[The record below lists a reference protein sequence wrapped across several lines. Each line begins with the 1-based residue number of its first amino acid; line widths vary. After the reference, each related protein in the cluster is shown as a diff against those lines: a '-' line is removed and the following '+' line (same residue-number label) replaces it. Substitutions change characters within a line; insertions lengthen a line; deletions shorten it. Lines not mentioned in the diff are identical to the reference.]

1 MATTTRHEVEE
12 LLDIVRNLPVSHV
25 GEVLDFARF
34 LEWRS
39 QRQQMASEV
48 DIENVSDAENEI
60 WDALFASEQSQQLLS
75 RLAAQALAEDEAGET
90 SDLLLDA
97 DGNLN

>member
-1 MATTTRHEVEE
+1 MTTATRHEVEE

-39 QRQQMASEV
+39 QRQQIASEV
-48 DIENVSDAENEI
+48 DIENVSDGENEI
-60 WDALFASEQSQQLLS
+60 WDTLFASCLLYTS
-75 RLAAQALAEDEAGET
+75 RCV
-90 SDLLLDA
+90 
-97 DGNLN
+97 